1 MKKLT
6 IAAIAMA
13 FAGTA
18 FAGDQDSA
26 DIHFAGEVQTNICTA
41 SLVGGGT
48 SVQLDPTD
56 VKTVSAATTDS
67 VMKKDFA
74 VSLDCTAQGSKDSI
88 SGASYDTV
96 TGYLSPGN
104 GTSINSSTP
113 ALDNTDVTAAGAQ
126 GVGFQVQNKDNGNA
140 VQTFTSTDRVAKV
153 IDTAAPMV
161 FSYNVGYLN
170 TGSGTVSGGLVA
182 ADAMFIA
189 TYQ

>member
-41 SLVGGGT
+41 SLLGGGT

-74 VSLDCTAQGSKDSI
+74 VSLDCTAQGSKDAI

-104 GTSINSSTP
+104 GTSVNSSTP

-140 VQTFTSTDRVAKV
+140 VQTFTSADRVSKV
-153 IDTAAPMV
+153 INTAAPMV
-161 FSYNVGYLN
+161 FNYNVGYLN

-189 TYQ
+189 QYQ

>member
-41 SLVGGGT
+41 SLLGGGT

-74 VSLDCTAQGSKDSI
+74 VSLDCTAQGSIDSI
-88 SGASYDTV
+88 DGAGYNTV
-96 TGYLSPGN
+96 TGYLSPAK
-104 GTSINSSTP
+104 GTSINSNTS
-113 ALDNTDVTAAGAQ
+113 ALDNTDVTATGAQ
-126 GVGFQVQNKDNGNA
+126 GVGFQIQNKDNGNA
-140 VQTFTSTDRVAKV
+140 VQTFTSADKV
-153 IDTAAPMV
+153 SKAIDTAAPMV

-189 TYQ
+189 QYQ

>member
-41 SLVGGGT
+41 SLLGGGT

-74 VSLDCTAQGSKDSI
+74 ISLDCTAQGSKDSI

-96 TGYLSPGN
+96 TGYLSPAK

-113 ALDNTDVTAAGAQ
+113 ALDNTDVTATGAQ
-126 GVGFQVQNKDNGNA
+126 GVGFQVQNKDASNA
-140 VQTFTSTDRVAKV
+140 VQTFTSADRVAKV